1 MGAGL
6 DAVYDAQ
13 WCEILTGALAIYF
26 SGIVLCGLVWEG
38 WKKWTGQK

>member
-1 MGAGL
+1 M

-13 WCEILTGALAIYF
+13 WCEILAEALAIYF
-26 SGIVLCGLVWEG
+26 SGIVLCALVWEG